1 MAEDRI
7 SSTIAREEDRLWT
20 RRLRIF
26 SGKSSVP
33 ANELDHDAWK
43 FQVEDL
49 ISQTELPEPCQRRL
63 ILQSLSQ
70 PALGLVRSLGK
81 TPTVEQILQV
91 IDVVYGP
98 VVDGHNLL
106 VKFHGSLQTSDE
118 STGGFL
124 QRLQR
129 LLRRVIDAGMLP
141 GDEEYENLRDQFCR
155 GSHDEVTIQA
165 LCLES
170 SPDRFDDFC
179 ELLAAIHNAERKRR
193 DKAIRLGRQ
202 DNPSSRNKTKATAQA
217 GVCMHDGTD
226 HVGTTHGGTT
236 TYPEIGKVLAD
247 ALETQTKAIM
257 QGINALG
264 GNTCQGYTSQHK
276 TEAKLHDE
284 MEPRQQ
290 SSRGKN
296 SKQTHQRKRPTRSYF
311 CYKCGL
317 NGHMKAQCSNPPNA
331 QLVYERLQQYGDGEK
346 RFQNV
351 TSTTG
356 HGPATCPGN

>member
-7 SSTIAREEDRLWT
+7 SSTIAREEDRLWA

-118 STGGFL
+118 STGGYL

-165 LCLES
+165 LCLAS

-179 ELLAAIHNAERKRR
+179 ELLAAIHNEERKRR
-193 DKAIRLGRQ
+193 VKAIRLGRQ
-202 DNPSSRNKTKATAQA
+202 DNTSSRNKTKATAQA

-226 HVGTTHGGTT
+226 HVGTTHGGST
-236 TYPEIGKVLAD
+236 TYPEIGKALAD

-276 TEAKLHDE
+276 AEVKLPDE
-284 MEPRQQ
+284 VEPRQQ

-296 SKQTHQRKRPTRSYF
+296 SKQTHQRKRQTRPFF
-311 CYKCGL
+311 CWRCGL
-317 NGHMKAQCSNPPNA
+317 NGHMKAHCSNPPNA
-331 QLVYERLQQYGDGEK
+331 QHVHERLQQYGDGEK